1 MAKKGTFLF
10 RTRPIGSGT
19 VDYYLNG
26 EFLFST
32 NVSRLVDYEIDFE
45 NGMLRG
51 GVNELAAEWFTESKD
66 STGFDYMRFE
76 PKRFPRGTTYIIR

>member
-1 MAKKGTFLF
+1 M
-10 RTRPIGSGT
+10 
-19 VDYYLNG
+19 G

-51 GVNELAAEWFTESKD
+51 GVNELAAEWFMGSKD
-66 STGFDYMRFE
+66 STGFDYMRLE
-76 PKRFPRGTTYIIR
+76 PKRFPRGTIYVIR